1 MVQKHNRRA
10 FLQTSAGALAIGLN
24 SSSPALNAS
33 ATPAE
38 EAPTSP
44 QQMAPVVASNEGKK
58 PLRLGLIIAIG
69 RDPNA
74 AIAKVR
80 DLGLPT
86 CQAYADEFDSKDAAA
101 LRRAL
106 D

>member
-10 FLQTSAGALAIGLN
+10 FLQTSGGALAFSLN
-24 SSSPALNAS
+24 PSPPTVRIASDAAGDEASSF
-33 ATPAE
+33 T
-38 EAPTSP
+38 TK
-44 QQMAPVVASNEGKK
+44 QMAPVAAANEGKK

-86 CQAYADEFDSKDAAA
+86 CQAYADEFDSKDA
-101 LRRAL
+101 
-106 D
+106 